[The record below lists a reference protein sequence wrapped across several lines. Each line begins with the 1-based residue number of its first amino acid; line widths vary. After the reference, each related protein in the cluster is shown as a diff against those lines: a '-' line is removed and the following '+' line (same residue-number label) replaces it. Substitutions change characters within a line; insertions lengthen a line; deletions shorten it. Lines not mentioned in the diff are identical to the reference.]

1 MEEEVQ
7 DVCWQKF
14 SCLKN
19 NIFVKIISLQ
29 PLSNKGLHILLTLET
44 ELEALLLDSIQF
56 LEYIHSI
63 LEQKDVEV
71 VGVTNHIFENHSFT
85 SAVCLKESHLTIHT
99 WPEFKQLTFD
109 VFLCNYT
116 QDNTAK
122 VEDIAGEVTK
132 YFAGKIIQEHKIYR

>member
-1 MEEEVQ
+1 M
-7 DVCWQKF
+7 
-14 SCLKN
+14 
-19 NIFVKIISLQ
+19 Q

-63 LEQKDVEV
+63 LEQKHVEV
-71 VGVTNHIFENHSFT
+71 VGVTNHIFENQSFT

-116 QDNTAK
+116 QDNTEK
-122 VEDIAGEVTK
+122 VEQIANEVVR
-132 YFAGKIIQEHKIYR
+132 YFSAKIIQEHKIYR